1 MAGGGE
7 DQWDVNLED
16 VNEEN
21 MLLGGVGVGA
31 VAGSEMIRIQNEEI
45 QYDPEDSSSATSYTA
60 SVTNSPMAPN
70 RGVDSHLEQ

>member
-1 MAGGGE
+1 MAGRGGE

-21 MLLGGVGVGA
+21 ILLGVGT
-31 VAGSEMIRIQNEEI
+31 AGSEMIRIQNED
-45 QYDPEDSSSATSYTA
+45 QYDQEDSSSATSYTA

>member
-31 VAGSEMIRIQNEEI
+31 VAGSEMIRIQNED
-45 QYDPEDSSSATSYTA
+45 QYDQEDSSSATSYTA

>member
-1 MAGGGE
+1 MAGRGGE

-21 MLLGGVGVGA
+21 ILLGVGT
-31 VAGSEMIRIQNEEI
+31 AGSEMIRIQNEEI
-45 QYDPEDSSSATSYTA
+45 QYDQEDSSSATSYTA

>member
-1 MAGGGE
+1 MAGRGGE

-21 MLLGGVGVGA
+21 ILLGVGT
-31 VAGSEMIRIQNEEI
+31 AGSEMIRIQNED
-45 QYDPEDSSSATSYTA
+45 QYDQEDSSSATSYTA

-70 RGVDSHLEQ
+70 RGVDSHLEP

>member
-7 DQWDVNLED
+7 DQWGVNLED

-21 MLLGGVGVGA
+21 MLLGGVGA

-45 QYDPEDSSSATSYTA
+45 QYDQEDSSSATSYTA

>member
-21 MLLGGVGVGA
+21 ILLGVGA
-31 VAGSEMIRIQNEEI
+31 AGSEMIRIQNED
-45 QYDPEDSSSATSYTA
+45 QYDQEDSSSATSYTA

>member
-1 MAGGGE
+1 MAGGAGE

-21 MLLGGVGVGA
+21 RILLGVGT
-31 VAGSEMIRIQNEEI
+31 AGSEMIRIQNEDI
-45 QYDPEDSSSATSYTA
+45 QYDQEDSSSATSYTA